1 MLGQRPVVDLVRAV
15 VEGMEHLGIK
25 QTYQEVIG
33 IVIVRDNSVQ
43 GTFLLSQRVQIH
55 IVVVRD
61 GPDLGQVKGGQTHSG
76 GHKDALGSLAR
87 RHLKDLILP
96 DGDAV
101 RLLPFNGA
109 EQQIQRRD
117 VVLVVLFYLRV
128 FQHPHDHGKVLLG
141 LRRLLKQHED
151 DGLQQRRFG
160 LGPERI
166 RLMAVLG
173 CCGLNE
179 VIDKPQGILLV
190 PDIAEG
196 VVSVRLLQ
204 IDKVQ
209 HPHIVA
215 LAFEVA
221 AGGSQHLHFGIGDH
235 IVGVGLQNVRQD
247 IAAGLGRAAAADD
260 QYVEGPAVL
269 VGIQPQTDILCQG
282 LILLLTEHSVD
293 LFGRRP
299 LCRAVF
305 LAVTGAALC
314 GAIQA
319 DAYDVRAGAGEDAHQ
334 AVFRPA
340 DLQRSLQGR
349 GQVRQQLRQ
358 AVPEGL
364 GNQESG
370 PDHGDVEKQIREDP
384 SRSARF
390 IQRHSPPT
398 EKQGR
403 TALVRPI
410 G

>member
-1 MLGQRPVVDLVRAV
+1 M
-15 VEGMEHLGIK
+15 
-25 QTYQEVIG
+25 
-33 IVIVRDNSVQ
+33 
-43 GTFLLSQRVQIH
+43 
-55 IVVVRD
+55 VRD

-76 GHKDALGSLAR
+76 RHKDALGSLAR

-160 LGPERI
+160 LGPKRI

-282 LILLLTEHSVD
+282 LILLLTEHSVN

>member
-1 MLGQRPVVDLVRAV
+1 
-15 VEGMEHLGIK
+15 
-25 QTYQEVIG
+25 
-33 IVIVRDNSVQ
+33 
-43 GTFLLSQRVQIH
+43 
-55 IVVVRD
+55 
-61 GPDLGQVKGGQTHSG
+61 
-76 GHKDALGSLAR
+76 
-87 RHLKDLILP
+87 
-96 DGDAV
+96 
-101 RLLPFNGA
+101 
-109 EQQIQRRD
+109 
-117 VVLVVLFYLRV
+117 
-128 FQHPHDHGKVLLG
+128 
-141 LRRLLKQHED
+141 
-151 DGLQQRRFG
+151 
-160 LGPERI
+160 
-166 RLMAVLG
+166 MAVLG

-247 IAAGLGRAAAADD
+247 ITTGLGRAAAADD

-305 LAVTGAALC
+305 LAVTGAAL
-314 GAIQA
+314 GSVVEA
-319 DAYDVRAGAGEDAHQ
+319 DPHDIEAGAGENAHQ
-334 AVFRPA
+334 AVSRPA
-340 DLQRSLQGR
+340 DLQRGLQGC
-349 GQVRQQLRQ
+349 GQVRQQFRQ

-364 GNQESG
+364 GDQERG
-370 PDHGDVEKQIREDP
+370 PDHGNVEKQIREDP
-384 SRSARF
+384 SRSARL
-390 IQRHSPPT
+390 IQRHSPPNV
-398 EKQGR
+398 KNRGVPHWY
-403 TALVRPI
+403 AP
-410 G
+410 